1 MGGWKRLGIVVS
13 VIWMIGA
20 PLYFWHSYDAE
31 ARKSADDYYE
41 RCTKPFT
48 NESGHLSVD
57 DTCLAS
63 SDEVM
68 RRFRERPDYGW
79 PAWVLGAAVWLA
91 FGWLAAWGLIATA
104 RWVARGFGQPN
115 SAK

>member
-41 RCTKPFT
+41 RCTEPFR
-48 NESGHLSVD
+48 NESGHLSHAPGVGRLVD
-57 DTCLAS
+57 
-63 SDEVM
+63 
-68 RRFRERPDYGW
+68 REK
-79 PAWVLGAAVWLA
+79 L
-91 FGWLAAWGLIATA
+91 
-104 RWVARGFGQPN
+104 
-115 SAK
+115 